1 MFRRVAGFINILL
14 MSCSASRFLYIK
26 IYFKTGGRNMIAL
39 FLVLVVIAIPMT
51 YFYFFRAAFR
61 TNKHVDVRNRANR
74 IAKYNWVEAQRYLD
88 ENYY

>member
-1 MFRRVAGFINILL
+1 
-14 MSCSASRFLYIK
+14 
-26 IYFKTGGRNMIAL
+26 MIAL

-51 YFYFFRAAFR
+51 YFYFFRDALR
-61 TNKHVDVRNRANR
+61 TNRHVDVRNRANR